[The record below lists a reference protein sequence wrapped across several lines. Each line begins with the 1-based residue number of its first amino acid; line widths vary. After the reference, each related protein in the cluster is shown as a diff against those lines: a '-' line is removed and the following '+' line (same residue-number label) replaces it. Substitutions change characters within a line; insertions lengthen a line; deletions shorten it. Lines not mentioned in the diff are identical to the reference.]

1 MKMKLD
7 CVPCLFHQTLEAA
20 RYYSEDPLEQRAVV
34 NEVAAMFPG
43 LDAQMSMPELIG
55 MIHEKIRRRF
65 GDRDL
70 YKEVKDR
77 SNRKAL
83 ELYPMLKQ
91 TVARAEDP
99 LLAAVEI
106 AVIGNVIDY
115 AAKNHLDIEAQI
127 EQLFAG
133 QLPEVNRAV
142 FEYES
147 FQRDLD
153 QARRILILGD
163 NTGEIVFDKVLI
175 ETLPQDKEIFY
186 AVRGRPILND
196 ATREDAEF
204 CGLTEVANVV
214 SSGVMSPGTVLSQ
227 CAPEF
232 LALFDSADLILSK
245 GQGNYEALWGTGGPI
260 YFLFKIK
267 CQMIARHAGGQL
279 SEMMLIKACDR
290 L

>member
-1 MKMKLD
+1 MKMALE
-7 CVPCLFHQTLEAA
+7 CVPCMVQQAVEAA
-20 RYYSEDPLEQRAVV
+20 RYYSDDPAQQWALVH
-34 NEVAAMFPG
+34 EVTAAIPD
-43 LDAQMSMPELIG
+43 LDPRISMPEVVG
-55 MIHEKIRRRF
+55 MIYQRIRQRF
-65 GDRDL
+65 GDHDF

-83 ELYPMLKQ
+83 DLYPMLKQ
-91 TVARAEDP
+91 KVNQAPDP

-133 QLPEVNRAV
+133 ELPEINHAV
-142 FEYES
+142 FDYES
-147 FQRDLD
+147 FRSDLLA
-153 QARRILILGD
+153 ARRILILGD

-175 ETLPQDKEIFY
+175 ESLPEGKEVFY

-196 ATREDAEF
+196 ATLDDAEF
-204 CGLTEVANVV
+204 CGLHEVAAVI

-227 CAPEF
+227 CSPEF
-232 LALFDSADLILSK
+232 LDVFQNADLIISK
-245 GQGNYEALWGTGGPI
+245 GQGNYEALFGTAGPI

-267 CQMIARHAGGQL
+267 CKIIARHAGGAL
-279 SEMMLIKACDR
+279 SDMMLVKA
-290 L
+290 